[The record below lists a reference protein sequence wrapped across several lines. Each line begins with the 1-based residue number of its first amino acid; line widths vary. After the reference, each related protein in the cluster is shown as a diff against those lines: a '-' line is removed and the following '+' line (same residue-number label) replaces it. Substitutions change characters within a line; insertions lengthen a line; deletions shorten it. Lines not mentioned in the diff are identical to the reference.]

1 MKKIAFVFLVLIGFA
16 AQAQKFCYVD
26 TKYILE
32 EIPEYGVAMDQIN
45 ELSVQWQ
52 REIENEKLALDDLFK
67 NYQAEQVLL
76 SDKMKQSREEEILE
90 KERSLKMLKKQY
102 FGPKGE
108 LFNKQEAL
116 IRPLQE
122 QIQAAITEYA
132 EIHNYAVVFDKSG
145 DLVMVFSD
153 VKYDKSDAIL
163 QAMGY

>member
-1 MKKIAFVFLVLIGFA
+1 MKKLAFVFLLLVGLA

-52 REIENEKLALDDLFK
+52 KEIENERLTLDDLFK
-67 NYQAEQVLL
+67 SYQAEKVIL
-76 SDKMKQSREEEILE
+76 SAKMKEAREEEIIQKE
-90 KERSLKMLKKQY
+90 KSLKQLKKHY

-122 QIQAAITEYA
+122 QIQANITEYA
-132 EIHNYAVVFDKSG
+132 EIHNYAVIFDKSG

-153 VKYDKSDAIL
+153 AKYDKSDAIL
-163 QAMGY
+163 QSMGY

>member
-1 MKKIAFVFLVLIGFA
+1 MKKLAFLFLVLIGLS

-45 ELSVQWQ
+45 ELSIQWQ
-52 REIENEKLALDDLFK
+52 KEIENEKITLDELFK
-67 NYQAEQVLL
+67 SYQAEQVLL
-76 SDKMKQSREEEILE
+76 SSKMKEAREEEIID
-90 KERSLKMLKKQY
+90 KERSLKQLKKHF

-116 IRPLQE
+116 VRPLQE

-163 QAMGY
+163 QSLGY

>member
-1 MKKIAFVFLVLIGFA
+1 MVGLV

-45 ELSVQWQ
+45 ELSIQWQ
-52 REIENEKLALDDLFK
+52 KEIENEKVALDDLFK
-67 NYQAEQVLL
+67 SYQAEQVLL
-76 SDKMKQSREEEILE
+76 SAKMKEAREEEIIL
-90 KERSLKMLKKQY
+90 KERSLKQLKKHY

-132 EIHNYAVVFDKSG
+132 EIQNYAVIFDKSG
-145 DLVMVFSD
+145 DLVMVYSSS
-153 VKYDKSDAIL
+153 KYDRSDAIL
-163 QAMGY
+163 QSLGY